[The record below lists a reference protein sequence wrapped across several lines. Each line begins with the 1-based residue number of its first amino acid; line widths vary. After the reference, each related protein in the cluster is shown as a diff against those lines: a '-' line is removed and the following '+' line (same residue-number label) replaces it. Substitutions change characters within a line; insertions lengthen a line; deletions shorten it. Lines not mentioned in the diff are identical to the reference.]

1 MSAAIYPM
9 PSRVRWRRL
18 AAGTPDRVPHLI
30 EIRINPSG
38 PSERESNPTQVTL
51 SQSAKPA

>member
-1 MSAAIYPM
+1 
-9 PSRVRWRRL
+9 VRWRRL